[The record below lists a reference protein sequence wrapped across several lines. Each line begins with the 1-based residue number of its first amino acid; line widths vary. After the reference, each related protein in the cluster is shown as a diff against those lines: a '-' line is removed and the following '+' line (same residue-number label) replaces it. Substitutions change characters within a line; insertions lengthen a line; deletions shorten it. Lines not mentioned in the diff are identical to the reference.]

1 MRLGRWEIF
10 RRIKPYARESRWLIV
25 VMLLCS
31 AAAVPVSLVNPVF
44 FQILIDDVMRERQI
58 AVFYQVVVG
67 LLAVYLCRLL
77 LGAVEL
83 GVSNRLLNRFTL
95 SLRTDIWNTYKRLP
109 LATFEKE
116 KPGNWKMRL
125 IDDVDGLGSFIK
137 DQVVDYLFSLVTVAV
152 TLVLTLR
159 MSPLMTLL
167 CCLTI
172 PLVFLLNA
180 WIGRGT
186 GKVNEDIRGVSQN
199 YTSFTHDAL
208 QYGKEIKI
216 QNAED
221 TFIGRYRAY
230 RKRLAELGYRWIRY
244 WLYAEIFNDFKA
256 NYLTKVLVY
265 IIGSFFVIRG
275 RITVGQLILFG
286 EYFSM
291 LFSSLDAVSSRN
303 AQLRTN
309 APYYSRVFETL
320 SLAREADGENE
331 RPLLGEVE
339 AADIRYGYTPEEPVL
354 QDVSL
359 RLEPGG
365 YIALV
370 GHSGCGKTTLAK
382 LLLLLYHP
390 DAGSIRYD
398 GREASELRRR
408 VLYRHTGMVMQDSYL
423 FNMSIRENLLIA
435 REDATEAE
443 LLDAC
448 GKASIREFVE
458 GLPKGLDT
466 EIGERGVRLSGGQ
479 RQRLAIARALLR
491 EPRLLLF
498 DEATSS
504 LDKMSEDRVNEAV
517 REAAGQAT
525 LLVISHKPS
534 AVLRAERIV
543 VMDDGRVIDAGTHD
557 ELRARNGFYRKL
569 AKDEGGIG

>member
-1 MRLGRWEIF
+1 
-10 RRIKPYARESRWLIV
+10 
-25 VMLLCS
+25 MLLCS

-186 GKVNEDIRGVSQN
+186 GQVNEDIRGVSQN

-208 QYGKEIKI
+208 QYWKEIKI

>member
-1 MRLGRWEIF
+1 M
-10 RRIKPYARESRWLIV
+10 
-25 VMLLCS
+25 
-31 AAAVPVSLVNPVF
+31 
-44 FQILIDDVMRERQI
+44 
-58 AVFYQVVVG
+58 
-67 LLAVYLCRLL
+67 YLCRLL

-208 QYGKEIKI
+208 QYWKEIKI

-359 RLEPGG
+359 RLEP
-365 YIALV
+365 AATPPW
-370 GHSGCGKTTLAK
+370 SGTAAAAKRPLPSCCCSFTIRTRVPSATTA
-382 LLLLLYHP
+382 
-390 DAGSIRYD
+390 
-398 GREASELRRR
+398 EASELRRR

-458 GLPKGLDT
+458 GLPKGWT
-466 EIGERGVRLSGGQ
+466 PRSGNGASAVGGQ
-479 RQRLAIARALLR
+479 RQRLAIAVRSFVSRACCCSTKPPAPWTKCR
-491 EPRLLLF
+491 RTGSTKP
-498 DEATSS
+498 
-504 LDKMSEDRVNEAV
+504 V

>member
-1 MRLGRWEIF
+1 MRLSRWQIF
-10 RRIKPYARESRWLIV
+10 RRIKPYVRESRWLII
-25 VMLLCS
+25 VMLLCN
-31 AAAVPVSLVNPVF
+31 AAAIPVSLINPVF

-77 LGAVEL
+77 LDAVSL

-109 LATFEKE
+109 LSTFEKE

-125 IDDVDGLGSFIK
+125 MDDVDSLGSFIQN
-137 DQVVDYLFSLVTVAV
+137 QVVAYLFSLIMVAV

-167 CCLTI
+167 CCLTLPI
-172 PLVFLLNA
+172 VFLLNA

-186 GKVNEDIRGVSQN
+186 GRVNEGIRQVSQN

-208 QYGKEIKI
+208 QYWKEIKI

-221 TFIGRYRAY
+221 TFIGRYRMY

-291 LFSSLDAVSSRN
+291 LFSSLDSISSRN

-320 SLAREADGENE
+320 SLAQEADGEKE
-331 RPLLGEVE
+331 QPLLGGVE
-339 AADIRYGYTPEEPVL
+339 AADIRYGYTPDEPVL

-359 RLEPGG
+359 RVEPGG
-365 YIALV
+365 YTALV

-390 DAGSIRYD
+390 DTGSVRFD
-398 GREASELRRR
+398 GQEAAELRRR
-408 VLYRHTGMVMQDSYL
+408 VLYRRIGVVMQDSYL

-435 REDATEAE
+435 KEDATESE

-448 GKASIREFVE
+448 EKASIRAFVE
-458 GLPKGLDT
+458 GLPNGLDT

-557 ELRARNGFYRKL
+557 ELRARNDFYRKL
-569 AKDEGGIG
+569 AKDEGGHG

>member
-1 MRLGRWEIF
+1 M
-10 RRIKPYARESRWLIV
+10 
-25 VMLLCS
+25 
-31 AAAVPVSLVNPVF
+31 
-44 FQILIDDVMRERQI
+44 
-58 AVFYQVVVG
+58 
-67 LLAVYLCRLL
+67 
-77 LGAVEL
+77 
-83 GVSNRLLNRFTL
+83 SNRLLNRFTL

-186 GKVNEDIRGVSQN
+186 GKVNEDIRGISQN

-208 QYGKEIKI
+208 QYWKEIKI

-365 YIALV
+365 YTALV

-398 GREASELRRR
+398 GGRLPSCAAACC
-408 VLYRHTGMVMQDSYL
+408 TGIPGMVMQDSYL

-479 RQRLAIARALLR
+479 RQRLAIAVRSFVSRACCCSTKPPAPWTKCR
-491 EPRLLLF
+491 RTGSTKP
-498 DEATSS
+498 
-504 LDKMSEDRVNEAV
+504 V

>member
-1 MRLGRWEIF
+1 M
-10 RRIKPYARESRWLIV
+10 P
-25 VMLLCS
+25 
-31 AAAVPVSLVNPVF
+31 
-44 FQILIDDVMRERQI
+44 
-58 AVFYQVVVG
+58 
-67 LLAVYLCRLL
+67 
-77 LGAVEL
+77 
-83 GVSNRLLNRFTL
+83 
-95 SLRTDIWNTYKRLP
+95 RTP
-109 LATFEKE
+109 
-116 KPGNWKMRL
+116 
-125 IDDVDGLGSFIK
+125 
-137 DQVVDYLFSLVTVAV
+137 
-152 TLVLTLR
+152 
-159 MSPLMTLL
+159 
-167 CCLTI
+167 
-172 PLVFLLNA
+172 
-180 WIGRGT
+180 
-186 GKVNEDIRGVSQN
+186 
-199 YTSFTHDAL
+199 
-208 QYGKEIKI
+208 
-216 QNAED
+216 
-221 TFIGRYRAY
+221 FIGRYRAY

-390 DAGSIRYD
+390 DAGSIRYER
-398 GREASELRRR
+398 REASELRRR

-504 LDKMSEDRVNEAV
+504 LDKMSEDRVNEA
-517 REAAGQAT
+517 RPGSRGAGH
-525 LLVISHKPS
+525 V
-534 AVLRAERIV
+534 
-543 VMDDGRVIDAGTHD
+543 AGD
-557 ELRARNGFYRKL
+557 FP
-569 AKDEGGIG
+569 